1 MSLVICS
8 NQSDGDIDSTTANN
22 INKPFSFRNGLS
34 STYKIPKNSQ
44 VALQSINYSLDG
56 TLNLSTEG
64 RSVYQY
70 YGEDL
75 EVVTELGDD
84 ANIRNNST
92 AVPIKTPL
100 VDTWSMTNGNLNAVR
115 EYSISSLKKEMGKQ
129 IGKYMYH
136 PNLRFKASVDSE
148 SDSSDASFTG
158 FKINYD
164 YYDSSDDTIP
174 ADEFAEDLSS
184 AEVREGDIAQSWTYE
199 EGSFITSN
207 PNAQGTPQAA
217 ILTEMPISLH
227 NGQFVVNFNDPN
239 SSDKEWAV
247 GLSRYVNEA
256 DDITGTIRPS
266 YFTRVASGEEQP
278 TRFIGFYD
286 YLVCRKGATLKVYHT
301 PCDSSIAPNKIISR
315 EMLYGNEA
323 IEPDYNLKSNEEDF
337 HKVMFTCKGQQIKI
351 EMLKSD
357 DTAVLLYQYDANYDN
372 ANQLKAVCQSNWSMY
387 PVLYIEDPELDG
399 GNELVVESYHG
410 VTTFQV
416 DSATKRRI
424 NDNWAIGDQTSGGSS
439 WYNSV
444 EHTQYPLELETRP
457 WNDNSVEDRSDYLVY
472 AHILNGA
479 NQVIDLENILITK
492 PSDIYTPTQDANTTA
507 FLGFVGN
514 TPANDFTYGS
524 GSVPH
529 TRRIFT
535 SISTPVL
542 VNHKSFFVKLD
553 NLTQNSLNALKGNR
567 STIIAHVPRFDGQV
581 STGRIYHEPD
591 TLVYLDLNNS
601 SELNISSFDLSLVY
615 VNEQYADCVAGQ
627 TIICLH
633 FRPSPN

>member
-64 RSVYQY
+64 RSLYQY

-75 EVVTELGDD
+75 EVVNNLGED
-84 ANIRNNST
+84 ANIRDNST

-100 VDTWSMTNGNLNAVR
+100 VDTWSLTNGNLNAVR
-115 EYSISSLKKEMGKQ
+115 EYSISSLKKEMGNQ

-148 SDSSDASFTG
+148 SDTDGSFTG

-164 YYDSSDDTIP
+164 YYNST
-174 ADEFAEDLSS
+174 ADNLPEDKFAEDLSS

-207 PNAQGTPQAA
+207 PNTQGTPQAA

-227 NGQFVVNFNDPN
+227 NGVFTVNFNDPN
-239 SSDKEWAV
+239 SSNKEWAV

-286 YLVCRKGATLKVYHT
+286 YLVCRKGNLLKVYHT
-301 PCDSSIAPNKIISR
+301 PCDSSIDPNKIISR
-315 EMLYGNEA
+315 ELLYGNND
-323 IEPDYNLKSNEEDF
+323 IEEDYDLSTNEDAYL
-337 HKVMFTCKGQQIKI
+337 KVKFTCIGQQIKI
-351 EMLKSD
+351 ELLQAD
-357 DTAVLLYQYDANYDN
+357 DTPFVLYQYDSTYDN
-372 ANQLKAVCQSNWSMY
+372 VNQLKAICQSNWSMY
-387 PVLYIEDPELDG
+387 PVLYIEDPVLDG

-416 DSATKRRI
+416 DSATKRRV

-444 EHTQYPLELETRP
+444 EHTQYPLELETRK
-457 WNDNSVEDRSDYLVY
+457 WNDNNVDDREDYLVY
-472 AHILNGA
+472 ADILTGT
-479 NQVIDLENILITK
+479 NQVIELENILITK
-492 PSDIYTPTQDANTTA
+492 PSNIYVPTEDANTTA

-514 TPANDFTYGS
+514 TPAKDYTYGT
-524 GSVPH
+524 GALT

-535 SISTPVL
+535 SVSVPVL

>member
-64 RSVYQY
+64 RSLYQY

-75 EVVTELGDD
+75 EVVNNLGEDS
-84 ANIRNNST
+84 NIRDNST

-148 SDSSDASFTG
+148 SETDGSFTG

-164 YYDSSDDTIP
+164 YYDTDTNTIP
-174 ADEFAEDLSS
+174 ADGFAEDLSS
-184 AEVREGDIAQSWTYE
+184 AEVREGDIAQSWGYE
-199 EGSFITSN
+199 GGSFITSN

-227 NGQFVVNFNDPN
+227 NGEFLVNFSDPN
-239 SSDKEWAV
+239 SDGKEWAV

-256 DDITGTIRPS
+256 DDITGNIRPS

-315 EMLYGNEA
+315 ELLYGNND
-323 IEPDYNLKSNEEDF
+323 IEPEYNLKDNVDNF
-337 HKVMFTCKGQQIKI
+337 VKVRFTCIAQQIKI
-351 EMLKSD
+351 ELLQAD
-357 DTAVLLYQYDANYDN
+357 DTAFVLYEYDSTNDN
-372 ANQLKAVCQSNWSMY
+372 INQLKAVCQSNWSMY
-387 PVLYIEDPELDG
+387 PILYIEDPELDG
-399 GNELVVESYHG
+399 GNELAVQSYHG

-439 WYNSV
+439 WFNSV

-457 WNDNSVEDRSDYLVY
+457 WNDNAVEDRSDYLVY
-472 AHILNGA
+472 ADILTGA

-492 PSDIYTPTQDANTTA
+492 PSNIYVPTQDANTTA

-514 TPANDFTYGS
+514 TPANDFSYGTEALS
-524 GSVPH
+524 
-529 TRRIFT
+529 TRRTFT
-535 SISTPVL
+535 SVSVPVL